1 MSERPAFIR
10 HVSELP
16 DNGGTVWAGSDEVL
30 SIRTPLSRPLGLQRI
45 GVHHEVLEP
54 GHRSS
59 LPHSE
64 PLEEECVYVLEGR
77 PCAWIDGESHRLGPD
92 DIVVFAPGTGIR
104 HTIVND
110 GESPVRLLVI
120 GERIV
125 VDGQTMIAFAHWL
138 VAEHAD
144 RLPLTTCGSE
154 ERLALANA
162 FEQGGLDDDEGRR
175 QVWQASLGDNA
186 LSDRFDWPG
195 YAEARRI
202 LRSVE

>member
-1 MSERPAFIR
+1 MSQRPPFIK

-64 PLEEECVYVLEGR
+64 PLEEECVYVLEGH
-77 PCAWIDGESHRLGPD
+77 PLAWIDGERHRLSPD
-92 DIVVFAPGTGIR
+92 DVVVFAPGTGIR

-110 GESPVRLLVI
+110 GDDRVRLLVI

-125 VDGQTMIAFAHWL
+125 MDGETMIAFARWL
-138 VAEHAD
+138 VAECPD
-144 RLPLTTCGSE
+144 RLPLEALSSE
-154 ERLALANA
+154 ERIALANRYEA
-162 FEQGGLDDDEGRR
+162 GALDADERR
-175 QVWQASLGDNA
+175 HLVWQASLSDNA

-195 YAEARRI
+195 YAEMRRV
-202 LRSVE
+202 LGSAP